1 MEELD
6 EVEMP
11 VALENVEDALV
22 VRDGGGKVLKA
33 GLRGEEHISI

>member
-1 MEELD
+1 VEELD

-22 VRDGGGKVLKA
+22 VP
-33 GLRGEEHISI
+33 EEVRS